1 MLVGVLSI
9 RVRAEVAVGEL
20 TEGVMNMFVAVADIV
35 VGVTV
40 DMLAKV
46 KVIVLDATGID
57 LEFTLPPS
65 YAVDVLVDSWAEAV
79 VGNIDVSIDARVKM
93 LIDVLVS
100 GALVGIIFGV
110 VTDLR
115 IVVFG
120 DVDVL
125 AATMT
130 ALAFTNS
137 TSLEETLTFS

>member
-1 MLVGVLSI
+1 MLVEVLSI
-9 RVRAEVAVGEL
+9 DLRAEVVVGTLTEVVLDVFIAVFAEIVFGDGVDMFANVNEL
-20 TEGVMNMFVAVADIV
+20 T
-35 VGVTV
+35 
-40 DMLAKV
+40 LS
-46 KVIVLDATGID
+46 
-57 LEFTLPPS
+57 PP
-65 YAVDVLVDSWAEAV
+65 YTVDVLVDSWAEAV

-137 TSLEETLTFS
+137 TSLEETLNFS